1 MEFSYGILVVYNAS
15 NEEKIIQASEHVS
28 YGILLICVNKICS
41 IQSKSQFI
49 ILYLFE
55 RFLHYFAKYKFTL
68 DTY

>member
-15 NEEKIIQASEHVS
+15 NEEKIIQGSEHVS

-55 RFLHYFAKYKFTL
+55 RFLHHFAKNNFTL